1 MITTS
6 NAVMLFILLTQRIIR
21 HTRRWLG
28 VATLLGLS
36 ACSTLQLAYNSSDE
50 FVYWW
55 LNGYVDLQDTQKPL
69 VRNALQDL
77 QQWHRQ
83 DQLPQYATMLQRL
96 QTMAPQP
103 VTATQVCAVT
113 HDMQSSFI
121 TLLRHVEPAATQL
134 AMSLKPEQLQRLRQR
149 YDSTNQDWRDEWL
162 TPSAEDRLKHRYKLS
177 LNRLEDFYG
186 KLDAPQRELIQ
197 QWLAQSKFDPEQSY
211 AERDRRQ
218 ADSLQ
223 TLQRMAS
230 SKDAA
235 QNQSL
240 LRGWLD
246 RSFTSPN
253 ERTRAYVQTLWQDN
267 CEGFAKL
274 HNSTTPAQR
283 ERLVRTLKNYEA
295 DVRALMA
302 RKP

>member
-1 MITTS
+1 MC
-6 NAVMLFILLTQRIIR
+6 
-21 HTRRWLG
+21 
-28 VATLLGLS
+28 LS
-36 ACSTLQLAYNSSDE
+36 ACSTLQLAYNNSDE

-55 LNGYVDLQDTQKPL
+55 LNSYVDLQDTQKPL

-83 DQLPQYATMLQRL
+83 DQLPQYAALLQRL
-96 QTMAPQP
+96 QTLAPQT
-103 VTATQVCAVT
+103 VTAAQMCAVT
-113 HDMQSSFI
+113 HDMQHSFV
-121 TLLRHVEPAATQL
+121 LVLRHVEPAATQL
-134 AMSLKPEQLQRLRQR
+134 AMSLKPEQLQRMRQR

-211 AERDRRQ
+211 AERERRQ
-218 ADSLQ
+218 TDSLQ

-230 SKDAA
+230 SKDTA
-235 QNQSL
+235 QSQAL

-253 ERTRAYVQTLWQDN
+253 ERTRAYVQALWQDN

-295 DVRALMA
+295 DIRALMA

>member
-1 MITTS
+1 MC
-6 NAVMLFILLTQRIIR
+6 
-21 HTRRWLG
+21 
-28 VATLLGLS
+28 LS
-36 ACSTLQLAYNSSDE
+36 ACSTLQLAYNNSDE

-55 LNGYVDLQDTQKPL
+55 LNSYVDLQDTQKLL

-83 DQLPQYATMLQRL
+83 DQLPQYAALLQRL
-96 QTMAPQP
+96 QTLAPQT
-103 VTATQVCAVT
+103 VTAAQVCAVT
-113 HDMQSSFI
+113 HDMQHSFV
-121 TLLRHVEPAATQL
+121 LVLRHVEPAATQL
-134 AMSLKPEQLQRLRQR
+134 AMSLKPEQLQRMRQR

-211 AERDRRQ
+211 AERERRQ

-235 QNQSL
+235 QSQAL
-240 LRGWLD
+240 LRAWLD

-253 ERTRAYVQTLWQDN
+253 ERTRAYAQALWQDN

-295 DVRALMA
+295 DIRALMA
-302 RKP
+302 RQP